1 MTHQRAPERVAPPT
15 RPEPGRNGPG
25 LFHVLEDT
33 GVGPVR
39 ERPVKE

>member
-1 MTHQRAPERVAPPT
+1 MSRRRKGDDPPAHT
-15 RPEPGRNGPG
+15 TTSGPRNGPG